1 MVVVSI
7 IIVIVKLLNVD
18 SWDVLHVS
26 YDISHYKTSSSAP
39 VCSLVTRES
48 TTVNDLGRTVG
59 TSERRRKHFVVT
71 QILLARITVIVKD
84 D

>member
-26 YDISHYKTSSSAP
+26 YDISHYKTSSSAA
-39 VCSLVTRES
+39 VCSLVKAQQS
-48 TTVNDLGRTVG
+48 TTWDGL
-59 TSERRRKHFVVT
+59 SERPNVAASTSLSLRSYW
-71 QILLARITVIVKD
+71 QE
-84 D
+84 